1 MNTMDKKV
9 FTLSA
14 NIENGIAEGSKY
26 IVTPNTQK
34 VLQEI
39 VDGYQIGIHSFS
51 IIGTYGTG
59 KSSFLLQLESDL
71 KASKN
76 RLLLNNPKVLY
87 DGKFEILLVRAPQ
100 NLAEI
105 SECIQAVQS
114 QKYNC
119 AMITFRSAQQV
130 RVFADP
136 GMPWTLDG
144 EKEDGHA
151 EVLVQNQH
159 LAIRLMQR
167 KEQP

>member
-1 MNTMDKKV
+1 MNIMDKKV

-14 NIENGIAEGSKY
+14 NIENGIAEGAKY

-87 DGKFEILLVRAPQ
+87 DGQFEILNVLGDSKPLRSLLHDKLSERIESNETNVLHLLKAYYDKLKKQ
-100 NLAEI
+100 NKFLLI
-105 SECIQAVQS
+105 
-114 QKYNC
+114 
-119 AMITFRSAQQV
+119 
-130 RVFADP
+130 
-136 GMPWTLDG
+136 
-144 EKEDGHA
+144 
-151 EVLVQNQH
+151 
-159 LAIRLMQR
+159 AIDEFG
-167 KEQP
+167 KNGTPAKPCVYA